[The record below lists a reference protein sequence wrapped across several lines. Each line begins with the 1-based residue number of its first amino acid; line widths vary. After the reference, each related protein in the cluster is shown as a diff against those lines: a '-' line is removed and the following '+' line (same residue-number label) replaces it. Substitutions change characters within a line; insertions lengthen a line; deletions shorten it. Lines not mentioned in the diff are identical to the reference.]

1 LEEIIKYLEDEFHK
15 EIYITVDGCNLIN
28 HLQEMITRER
38 IVINEERSIFVPG
51 CQLYFV
57 KDESINAFT
66 SKIGQ
71 EYCIFVNKGIIE
83 EQKSY
88 LEGLDWSFIS
98 DTKQRKAYIESIIEY
113 GFFFIVFHEYAH
125 VFCGHVDAGLRKAT
139 EKKAQEY
146 EADIFSM
153 DYLVKYIEFYSNTD
167 DCTEELEKLFL
178 AVYFLLERMQ
188 KQNGAEYYSN
198 RLIQNYYDD
207 DRSAMRSHPLDAQRI
222 IYLYEMLNIVIVT
235 DKIQMSP
242 VKENF
247 LEKLRIIKQLAD
259 VELPKR
265 DMDYLIVNESIQELK
280 KSIWDIRE
288 KIPRIGNDK
297 RKIDTE
303 KNSPIA
309 N

>member
-1 LEEIIKYLEDEFHK
+1 
-15 EIYITVDGCNLIN
+15 
-28 HLQEMITRER
+28 
-38 IVINEERSIFVPG
+38 
-51 CQLYFV
+51 
-57 KDESINAFT
+57 
-66 SKIGQ
+66 
-71 EYCIFVNKGIIE
+71 
-83 EQKSY
+83 
-88 LEGLDWSFIS
+88 
-98 DTKQRKAYIESIIEY
+98 
-113 GFFFIVFHEYAH
+113 
-125 VFCGHVDAGLRKAT
+125 
-139 EKKAQEY
+139 
-146 EADIFSM
+146 
-153 DYLVKYIEFYSNTD
+153 
-167 DCTEELEKLFL
+167 
-178 AVYFLLERMQ
+178 MQ

-222 IYLYEMLNIVIVT
+222 IYLYEMLKIVIVT
-235 DKIQMSP
+235 DKIHMSP
-242 VKENF
+242 VKENV

>member
-1 LEEIIKYLEDEFHK
+1 
-15 EIYITVDGCNLIN
+15 
-28 HLQEMITRER
+28 
-38 IVINEERSIFVPG
+38 
-51 CQLYFV
+51 
-57 KDESINAFT
+57 
-66 SKIGQ
+66 
-71 EYCIFVNKGIIE
+71 
-83 EQKSY
+83 
-88 LEGLDWSFIS
+88 
-98 DTKQRKAYIESIIEY
+98 
-113 GFFFIVFHEYAH
+113 
-125 VFCGHVDAGLRKAT
+125 
-139 EKKAQEY
+139 
-146 EADIFSM
+146 
-153 DYLVKYIEFYSNTD
+153 
-167 DCTEELEKLFL
+167 L

-222 IYLYEMLNIVIVT
+222 IYLYEMLKIVIVT
-235 DKIQMSP
+235 DKIHMSP
-242 VKENF
+242 VKENV

-265 DMDYLIVNESIQELK
+265 DMDYLIVNESIQEFK

-288 KIPRIGNDK
+288 KIPRIGNVK

>member
-1 LEEIIKYLEDEFHK
+1 
-15 EIYITVDGCNLIN
+15 
-28 HLQEMITRER
+28 
-38 IVINEERSIFVPG
+38 
-51 CQLYFV
+51 
-57 KDESINAFT
+57 
-66 SKIGQ
+66 
-71 EYCIFVNKGIIE
+71 
-83 EQKSY
+83 
-88 LEGLDWSFIS
+88 
-98 DTKQRKAYIESIIEY
+98 
-113 GFFFIVFHEYAH
+113 
-125 VFCGHVDAGLRKAT
+125 
-139 EKKAQEY
+139 
-146 EADIFSM
+146 
-153 DYLVKYIEFYSNTD
+153 
-167 DCTEELEKLFL
+167 L

-222 IYLYEMLNIVIVT
+222 IYLYEMLKIVIVT
-235 DKIQMSP
+235 DKIHMSP
-242 VKENF
+242 VKENV